1 MVFQTFEQKVK
12 IKSGKSTN
20 VFDAGQSLGR
30 IFPYIFLLDK
40 LQKIVYI
47 SFL

>member
-20 VFDAGQSLGR
+20 VFDAGQPLGR

-40 LQKIVYI
+40 WIKKVYMVA
-47 SFL
+47 F